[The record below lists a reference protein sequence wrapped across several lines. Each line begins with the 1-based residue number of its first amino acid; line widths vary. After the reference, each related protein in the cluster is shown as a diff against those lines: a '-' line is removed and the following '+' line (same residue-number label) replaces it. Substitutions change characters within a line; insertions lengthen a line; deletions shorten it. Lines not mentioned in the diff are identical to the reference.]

1 IGLIKGVNTFD
12 TSKGKLSS
20 YLSKCVEN
28 EILMYLRATKKQIA
42 EVSLGESLGE
52 DKDGNS
58 ISLLDILASESILTE
73 DKVELTILSEKL
85 LKIIGNVLTER
96 EKTVIVLRYGL
107 YGNNSLPQR
116 EIAKKLNISRSYVS
130 RIEKKALLKLR
141 RAMEK

>member
-1 IGLIKGVNTFD
+1 
-12 TSKGKLSS
+12 
-20 YLSKCVEN
+20 
-28 EILMYLRATKKQIA
+28 MYLRATKKQIA